1 MKNRH
6 ILAIALMLI
15 AITSSAQTTN
25 PNIIREKLNA
35 FVESKEYNVQ
45 KLSYSKDGFNVY
57 MFAQQFAMEG
67 ESPSDFYGSL
77 LTPRLLDLER
87 ACRSEAVNAKAI
99 YIHDASDGDSP
110 LPGIKFQYKTD
121 ALHPM
126 TQRIAF
132 DLNKNIR
139 LITFDE
145 PDGKIYAL
153 LLMWDQTIDPDKSIG
168 NVFLMDGM
176 IYEISGWK
184 LDDRPF
190 IAHYKPKAAESEGI
204 DFDTQLKYDTTPDAM
219 TVDVFMEKVK
229 RTCEIFQRE
238 TPQGQMAAGVV
249 LNKTCNAFSGQ
260 LTQQQYFD
268 LLSSIQPLVDNEKKE
283 NLKSILAY
291 SCYMI
296 YKKSELY
303 EGDRNTDVT
312 HAPFVASEIT
322 TTQVSKTI
330 VYNSMLM
337 NEMVGKEMVE
347 CQISGTAP
355 LTGKKISVRRNVT
368 SEPMGTCT
376 VVDGKFSFTCQLPK
390 NEICRMYLDDR
401 DAVFF
406 YSDGKP
412 IIADMEHLTVKGGK
426 ASQKVNDFLQTVER
440 ERLAELHETDI
451 QKKAEINRQRGER
464 LLKAVRENRDN
475 IISACALSLVYTE
488 MSYEELKPYLSDDYA
503 YSHHILLAP
512 MREYV
517 EGLEKR
523 RPGTPYTDLQL
534 VDTKSRP
541 HLLSEYV
548 GKGYVVLHFWHG
560 LGGYGS
566 EIHPSMKTLYE
577 AYHSRGVEF
586 VTLAFGFGVQGW
598 REEVEQRHLP
608 WPQLMPDPDT
618 SQREAAA
625 AYGIRSYPELIVI
638 DSKGTIVA
646 CPQNVEELGSVL
658 NKLE

>member
-1 MKNRH
+1 
-6 ILAIALMLI
+6 MLI

-25 PNIIREKLNA
+25 PNNIREKLNA

-249 LNKTCNAFSGQ
+249 LNKTCNAFTSQ
-260 LTQQQYFD
+260 LTQQQYYD
-268 LLSSIQPLVDNEKKE
+268 LLSCIQPLVDNEKKE

-586 VTLAFGFGVQGW
+586 VTLAFSFGVQGW

-646 CPQNVEELGSVL
+646 CPRNVEELSSVL

>member
-249 LNKTCNAFSGQ
+249 LNKTCNAFTGQ
-260 LTQQQYFD
+260 LTQQQYYD
-268 LLSSIQPLVDNEKKE
+268 LLSCIQPLVDNEKKE

-296 YKKSELY
+296 YKKSEIY
-303 EGDRNTDVT
+303 EGDRDTDVT
-312 HAPFVASEIT
+312 HASAGTSET
-322 TTQVSKTI
+322 TTSQVSKTI

-337 NEMVGKEMVE
+337 NEMVEKEMVE

-355 LTGKKISVRRNVT
+355 LKGNKVEVIRSITPELLGACPITN
-368 SEPMGTCT
+368 
-376 VVDGKFSFTCQLPK
+376 GKFSFTCKLPK
-390 NEICRMYLDDR
+390 NEVCRMYLDNR
-401 DAVFF
+401 EVVYF
-406 YSDGKP
+406 YTDGKP
-412 IIADMEHLTVKGGK
+412 INVDMEKLTVRSDK
-426 ASQKVNDFLQTVER
+426 ASQKINDFLQLVER
-440 ERLAELHETDI
+440 ERMDELFERDSL
-451 QKKAEINRQRGER
+451 KKAKINRQRGER
-464 LLKAVRENRDN
+464 LLKAVRDNRDN
-475 IISACALSLVYTE
+475 ILSAFALSQVYTE
-488 MSYEELKPYLSDDYA
+488 MSYEELKPYLNDDYA
-503 YSHHILLAP
+503 FSHHILLSP

-523 RPGTPYTDLQL
+523 KPGTHYINLEL
-534 VDTKSRP
+534 VDTKGRP
-541 HLLSEYV
+541 HQLSEYI

-560 LGGYGS
+560 LGGYGYQ
-566 EIHPSMKTLYE
+566 IPPSMKTVYDT
-577 AYHSRGVEF
+577 YHSRGVEF
-586 VTLAFGFGVQGW
+586 ITLAFGFGVQGW

-646 CPQNVEELGSVL
+646 CPRNVEELSSVL

>member
-6 ILAIALMLI
+6 ILAIALTLI
-15 AITSSAQTTN
+15 AITCGAQPTH
-25 PNIIREKLNA
+25 PNNIREKLDA
-35 FVESKEYNVQ
+35 FVASKEYNVQ
-45 KLSYSKDGFNVY
+45 KTGSSKDGVNVY
-57 MFAQQFAMEG
+57 QFAQQFVMEEEPAG
-67 ESPSDFYGSL
+67 DFNGPL
-77 LTPRLLDLER
+77 FTPRLLELETAYR
-87 ACRSEAVNAKAI
+87 TEAVNAKTI

-110 LPGIKFQYKTD
+110 LPGVMFQFKID
-121 ALHPM
+121 DLHPM
-126 TQRIAF
+126 TQQVAF
-132 DLNKNIR
+132 DHNKNIR
-139 LITFDE
+139 LISFDE
-145 PDGKIYAL
+145 PDGKFYAL
-153 LLMWDQTIDPDKSIG
+153 LLIWDQTVDPDKSIG
-168 NVFLMDGM
+168 NVYLMNGT
-176 IYEISGWK
+176 IYEVSGRKW
-184 LDDRPF
+184 DDRPF
-190 IAHYKPKAAESEGI
+190 IAHYKPQAAESEGMA
-204 DFDTQLKYDTTPDAM
+204 FDVQMRYDTSSEAM
-219 TVDVFMEKVK
+219 TVDLFMAKVK

-238 TPQGQMAAGVV
+238 TPQGRMAAGVV

-268 LLSSIQPLVDNEKKE
+268 LLNCIQPLVDNEKNE

-376 VVDGKFSFTCQLPK
+376 VIDGKFSFTCQLPK
-390 NEICRMYLDDR
+390 NEICKIYLDDR

-406 YSDGKP
+406 CSDGNP

-426 ASQKVNDFLQTVER
+426 TSQKVNDFLQLVER
-440 ERLAELHETDI
+440 ERLAELHETDS
-451 QKKAEINRQRGER
+451 QKEAEINRQRGER

-512 MREYV
+512 MREYM

-523 RPGTPYTDLQL
+523 KPGTPYTNLEL
-534 VDTKSRP
+534 VDTKGRP
-541 HLLSEYV
+541 HQLSEYI

-560 LGGYGS
+560 LGGYGYQ
-566 EIHPSMKTLYE
+566 ILPSMKTIYDT
-577 AYHSRGVEF
+577 YHPRGVEF
-586 VTLAFGFGVQGW
+586 VTLAFNFGVQGW
-598 REEVEQRHLP
+598 REEVKQRGLT
-608 WPQLMPDPDT
+608 WPQLMPNPDT
-618 SQREAAA
+618 NPRDALA

-638 DSKGTIVA
+638 DAKGTIVA
-646 CPQNVEELGSVL
+646 CPRNVEELNSVL
-658 NKLE
+658 GKLE